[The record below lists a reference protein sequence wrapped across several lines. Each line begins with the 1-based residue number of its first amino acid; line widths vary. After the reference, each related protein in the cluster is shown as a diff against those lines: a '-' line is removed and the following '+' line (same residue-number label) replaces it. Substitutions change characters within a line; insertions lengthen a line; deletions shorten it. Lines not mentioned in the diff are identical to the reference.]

1 MGGGQNVI
9 WVDDTRDLVVV
20 VRWLVR
26 EHLDGM
32 ISRVIASLR

>member
-1 MGGGQNVI
+1 MLI
-9 WVDDTRDLVVV
+9 WVDDTRDLVQV

-32 ISRVIASLR
+32 ISRVIASLH